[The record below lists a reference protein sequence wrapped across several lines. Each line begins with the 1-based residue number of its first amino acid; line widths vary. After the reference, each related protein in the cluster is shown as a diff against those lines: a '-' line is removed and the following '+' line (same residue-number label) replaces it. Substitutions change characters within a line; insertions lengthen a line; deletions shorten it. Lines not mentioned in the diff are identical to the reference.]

1 MYCHARNSRGVALI
15 TALLLVALITV
26 SVTAMSVRQ
35 RTSIQRAGN
44 QQIQSQL
51 INLLGAGEKFAMAT
65 LRRDKNEGERN
76 DSDSTE
82 DFWAESLPPVPVDG
96 ATVEGCIID
105 LNGKFNLNNL
115 VDEEGKPAEI
125 EFEQLKLLLAALN
138 IDSAKADAIRDWI
151 DRDLDATGA
160 QGAEDDFYTGQTPP
174 YRAANGDM
182 VSPSELLLV
191 RGFRV
196 ADEDGLEDF
205 DTLLPHISTLPTET
219 LVNVNTASAAVLASF
234 AEYML
239 PLSDQL
245 RVVDDEYWE
254 GYPGCPEGGGLFDAL
269 TEGDD
274 QSADPNADP
283 NADPDEEQAGSAV
296 YESAQQFID
305 DARQGDTEDQN
316 IDNVLL
322 DVKSEFFLA
331 RVTVTRDEASITQFT
346 VMQRDNTG
354 AIRIRQ
360 RTRNGY

>member
-26 SVTAMSVRQ
+26 SVTAMS
-35 RTSIQRAGN
+35 G
-44 QQIQSQL
+44 
-51 INLLGAGEKFAMAT
+51 
-65 LRRDKNEGERN
+65 DKNEGERN

-182 VSPSELLLV
+182 VSFPLCQQ
-191 RGFRV
+191 R
-196 ADEDGLEDF
+196 
-205 DTLLPHISTLPTET
+205 HWSTLI
-219 LVNVNTASAAVLASF
+219 
-234 AEYML
+234 
-239 PLSDQL
+239 L
-245 RVVDDEYWE
+245 RRPQCWHHLQSICCR
-254 GYPGCPEGGGLFDAL
+254 CPI
-269 TEGDD
+269 
-274 QSADPNADP
+274 NC
-283 NADPDEEQAGSAV
+283 V
-296 YESAQQFID
+296 WW
-305 DARQGDTEDQN
+305 
-316 IDNVLL
+316 
-322 DVKSEFFLA
+322 
-331 RVTVTRDEASITQFT
+331 
-346 VMQRDNTG
+346 MMNTG
-354 AIRIRQ
+354 RAIRAVRRAVVCLTRSPKEMINRPIRTPTPMPI
-360 RTRNGY
+360 RMRNRLVPRSTRVRNNLLTMPGRATRKTKTLIMFYWT

>member
-1 MYCHARNSRGVALI
+1 MYCPVNRRHSRGVALI

-51 INLLGAGEKFAMAT
+51 TNLLSAGEKFAMAT
-65 LRRDKNEGERN
+65 LRRDKTEQERN
-76 DSDSTE
+76 GSDSTE

-115 VDEEGKPAEI
+115 VDENGKVAEV
-125 EFEQLKLLLAALN
+125 EYEQLKLLLAALN
-138 IDSAKADAIRDWI
+138 IDTAKAEAIRDWI
-151 DRDLDATGA
+151 DRDIDATGA
-160 QGAEDDFYTGQTPP
+160 QGAEDDFYTGQTPS

-196 ADEDGLEDF
+196 SEEGGLEDF
-205 DTLLPHISTLPTET
+205 DTLLPHIATLPTGT
-219 LVNVNTASAAVLASF
+219 LVNVNTASGAVLASF

-245 RVVDDEYWE
+245 RVVDDEYWQ
-254 GYPGCPEGGGLFDAL
+254 GFPGCPEGGGLFDAL

-274 QSADPNADP
+274 SA
-283 NADPDEEQAGSAV
+283 ADPDADDQGSAV
-296 YESAQQFID
+296 YEDAEDFRASA
-305 DARQGDTEDQN
+305 RGDTEEQN
-316 IDNVLL
+316 LDNVLL

-331 RVTVTRDEASITQFT
+331 RVTVTRDEASITQYT

-354 AIRIRQ
+354 AIRVRQ

>member
-1 MYCHARNSRGVALI
+1 MYCRARYRQNRGVALI

-44 QQIQSQL
+44 QQILSQL
-51 INLLGAGEKFAMAT
+51 TNLLGAGEKFAMAT
-65 LRRDKNEGERN
+65 LRRDKTEQERN
-76 DSDSTE
+76 GSDSTE

-115 VDEEGKPAEI
+115 VDENGNVAEV
-125 EFEQLKLLLAALN
+125 EYQQLKLLLSALN
-138 IDSAKADAIRDWI
+138 IDSEKAEAIRDWI
-151 DRDLDATGA
+151 DRDIDATGA
-160 QGAEDDFYTGQTPP
+160 QGAEDDFYTGQTPS

-196 ADEDGLEDF
+196 SDEGGLEDF
-205 DTLLPHISTLPTET
+205 DTLLPHIATLPSGT
-219 LVNVNTASAAVLASF
+219 LVNVNTASGAVLASF

-245 RVVDDEYWE
+245 RVVDDEYWQ
-254 GYPGCPEGGGLFDAL
+254 GFPGCPEGGGLFDAL

-274 QSADPNADP
+274 NT
-283 NADPDEEQAGSAV
+283 ADPDAEDDQGSAV
-296 YESAQQFID
+296 YENAEDFRASA
-305 DARQGDTEDQN
+305 RGDTEEQN
-316 IDNVLL
+316 LDNVLL

-331 RVTVTRDEASITQFT
+331 RVTVTRDEASITQYT